1 MKETEDCFL
10 KIKNPYINFL
20 KEEKIFNKNKV
31 SIKSLKNIYIP
42 LCFWIEN
49 QYLKNRKTLFL
60 GFSGCSNPANAC
72 IFSSIHRAID
82 GIEQYLWLSI
92 SLSK

>member
-49 QYLKNRKTLFL
+49 QYLKNL
-60 GFSGCSNPANAC
+60 
-72 IFSSIHRAID
+72 
-82 GIEQYLWLSI
+82 
-92 SLSK
+92 